1 MFSLVRPH
9 AHRQR
14 SILAA
19 MVAIRAALLV
29 ALSGQC
35 EGASSSTALNANPIR
50 KVVSMLQMMQNKVT
64 AEGKKEEVLSRSSCA
79 VARLASGI

>member
-35 EGASSSTALNANPIR
+35 EGASSSTALNATPMR
-50 KVVSMLQMMQNKVT
+50 KVVTMLQMMQNKVT
-64 AEGKKEEVLSRSSCA
+64 AEGKKEEVLFEKFMCYCQT
-79 VARLASGI
+79 GIGI

>member
-1 MFSLVRPH
+1 
-9 AHRQR
+9 
-14 SILAA
+14 
-19 MVAIRAALLV
+19 MVAIRAALFV

-35 EGASSSTALNANPIR
+35 EGASSS
-50 KVVSMLQMMQNKVT
+50 VVTMLQMMQNKVT